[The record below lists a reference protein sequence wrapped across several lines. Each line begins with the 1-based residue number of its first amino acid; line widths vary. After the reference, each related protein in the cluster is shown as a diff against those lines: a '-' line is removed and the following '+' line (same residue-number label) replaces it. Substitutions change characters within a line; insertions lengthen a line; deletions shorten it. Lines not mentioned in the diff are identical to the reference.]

1 MSKKNQH
8 EKKMRT
14 DTQTNKQTNKK
25 KENVALKFDVR
36 IFAFVS

>member
-8 EKKMRT
+8 EKRNAHRH
-14 DTQTNKQTNKK
+14 TQTNKQKK
-25 KENVALKFDVR
+25 RENVALKFDVR